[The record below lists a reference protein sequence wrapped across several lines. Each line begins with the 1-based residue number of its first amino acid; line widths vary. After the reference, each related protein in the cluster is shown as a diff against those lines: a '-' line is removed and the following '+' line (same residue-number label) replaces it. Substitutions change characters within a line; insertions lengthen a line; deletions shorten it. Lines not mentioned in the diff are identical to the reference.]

1 MIVNQKCDS
10 TNDETNKLNYLF
22 ESSSLLPSDLI
33 NYPNQIGGH
42 GLLFGNK
49 CKILYS
55 HVQSTIYKPI
65 QHYPKGPHELEFY
78 QRLFDPNCHD
88 SILVELRKFVPDFCG
103 LYRDSEQKHLYLGLK
118 DLLANFKHPSLCD
131 LKMGRRTYAPDS
143 SPSKIMIECAKYKWR
158 EEIGFLVTGLKVFYP
173 DINEHITFD
182 IFFGRSLNPSTIYDN
197 GIRLFLGPNVNR
209 AKRLAKQ
216 FVKKLTQL
224 AKWFENQNYYHFY
237 ASSLLLAYDSIFLNN
252 EMMISSHPTT
262 TTTSSSTTT
271 TTTTPSLHHHHNSSY
286 QEDKEIMISNMEQNE
301 TMLSPY
307 ATPSHHSHHHHHYH
321 NSYQDHKEIMTSNME
336 DSVTE
341 GEDEEKEEY
350 VLVYLIDFTRWEL
363 VTNCN
368 QIKDENFLY
377 GLNYLIEL
385 FKRASLDSTPL
396 DKIPSLSI
404 T

>member
-1 MIVNQKCDS
+1 MIVNQKWDS

-78 QRLFDPNCHD
+78 QRLFDPNCND
-88 SILVELRKFVPDFCG
+88 SVLVELRKFVPDFYG

-173 DINEHITFD
+173 DLNEYTTFD

-197 GIRLFLGPNVNR
+197 GIRLFLGPDINR
-209 AKRLAKQ
+209 AKRLANQ

-224 AKWFENQNYYHFY
+224 AKWFENQNCYHFY
-237 ASSLLLAYDSIFLNN
+237 ASSLLLAYDSVDANDEIMPSPN
-252 EMMISSHPTT
+252 
-262 TTTSSSTTT
+262 TTT
-271 TTTTPSLHHHHNSSY
+271 TTTTTTTQLPYSYYHHDHDHHHSCQDNN
-286 QEDKEIMISNMEQNE
+286 KESIISNIDNNE
-301 TMLSPY
+301 
-307 ATPSHHSHHHHHYH
+307 A
-321 NSYQDHKEIMTSNME
+321 D
-336 DSVTE
+336 
-341 GEDEEKEEY
+341 EY

-363 VTNCN
+363 VTDCS

-385 FKRASLDSTPL
+385 FQRASLDSSPL
-396 DKIPSLSI
+396 

>member
-1 MIVNQKCDS
+1 MIVNQKWDS

-78 QRLFDPNCHD
+78 QRLFDPNCND
-88 SILVELRKFVPDFCG
+88 SVLVELRKFID
-103 LYRDSEQKHLYLGLK
+103 LYLGLK

-173 DINEHITFD
+173 DLNEYTTFD

-197 GIRLFLGPNVNR
+197 
-209 AKRLAKQ
+209 
-216 FVKKLTQL
+216 
-224 AKWFENQNYYHFY
+224 AKWFENQNCYHFY
-237 ASSLLLAYDSIFLNN
+237 ASSLLLAYDSVDANDEIMPSPN
-252 EMMISSHPTT
+252 TT
-262 TTTSSSTTT
+262 TT
-271 TTTTPSLHHHHNSSY
+271 
-286 QEDKEIMISNMEQNE
+286 
-301 TMLSPY
+301 
-307 ATPSHHSHHHHHYH
+307 
-321 NSYQDHKEIMTSNME
+321 
-336 DSVTE
+336 
-341 GEDEEKEEY
+341 
-350 VLVYLIDFTRWEL
+350 
-363 VTNCN
+363 
-368 QIKDENFLY
+368 
-377 GLNYLIEL
+377 
-385 FKRASLDSTPL
+385 
-396 DKIPSLSI
+396 
-404 T
+404 